1 MKKRYLLLTIFVVL
15 FTLING
21 YCSDYHEISR
31 ESLKPQWPLKT
42 DRIYYITGLDYYR
55 GGSKHNGID
64 VGNPGWQGE
73 EVYPVANGTVIQN
86 SNDNGYNSSMGY
98 YVIIRHDV
106 NGTSYYSRYM
116 HFKKGSVPEYIHNG
130 VQVDCNTVIGGM
142 GNTGNSNGSHL
153 HFDITNTN
161 NGSYEEL
168 SKLRGY
174 TFDYYIN
181 NTSALKNVRLSAAWN
196 NSSGAQK
203 SAYWDWI
210 TTNSTLIS
218 GEYSINSHQH
228 AYKGADEHCIKCGEA
243 YKPKVESMNNQKSNV
258 IVAETSLK
266 ARPYQDSETISKV
279 KRGTE
284 VTLVNSY
291 INAYGNLWYE
301 VRCNG
306 KSGYMY
312 NDKVG
317 SALSLSINMTDW
329 PSSIKVGSSYG
340 LRGTIKSNYSI
351 TKVEGYVQ
359 NSSGS
364 NVLTS
369 VDNPNS
375 TSMNV
380 RNANLNNKL
389 AFNKLGEGDYR
400 LIIKAHD
407 NSGKVVTASKNFNVC
422 REQQK
427 AASSLSINLE
437 RYPVSLNQGSSFGLR
452 GSVDSNYNISEVR
465 GYVMDSAGNTVL
477 SSRDYPNSTSMNI
490 RYADLNNSLVFNR
503 LGAGDYTMKVV
514 AYDSSGRQAV
524 ATKNFSVYG
533 GSSNNNSGAA
543 SSLSINM
550 TSYPSSIN
558 QGSGFGLRG
567 SIDSNYNITKVS
579 GYVLDSSGNVVLSST
594 DYPNSA
600 SMNVRYANLNNDLVF
615 NRLGSGNYTL
625 KVVASDGVT
634 SREWSSGFSVSGGQV
649 SQGNVRTG
657 IINIPSSWDNL
668 SIRSGPGTGYQI
680 VGSMNQGAS
689 CTVYTD
695 KTQNGWYYVNY
706 NGVTGYASGRQINLQ

>member
-1 MKKRYLLLTIFVVL
+1 MNKRSLAILALVFVLLFLCITNVLAATGYDIGNIESYVGMKIIDTNYYHASEAYYPYKKRLDRDGNLQCV
-15 FTLING
+15 G
-21 YCSDYHEISR
+21 YVYARLE
-31 ESLKPQWPLKT
+31 EKL
-42 DRIYYITGLDYYR
+42 GL
-55 GGSKHNGID
+55 SPN
-64 VGNPGWQGE
+64 
-73 EVYPVANGTVIQN
+73 
-86 SNDNGYNSSMGY
+86 
-98 YVIIRHDV
+98 
-106 NGTSYYSRYM
+106 
-116 HFKKGSVPEYIHNG
+116 F
-130 VQVDCNTVIGGM
+130 
-142 GNTGNSNGSHL
+142 
-153 HFDITNTN
+153 
-161 NGSYEEL
+161 
-168 SKLRGY
+168 
-174 TFDYYIN
+174 
-181 NTSALKNVRLSAAWN
+181 
-196 NSSGAQK
+196 SSGAGAKDIPNNAPNGAVRFSNNGTKYTIDVYKNDGGEHIVPNCWVSFGSGSSKYGHVIYVEEVLGDTIYYTESGTKMWKNGTTGVLKKKQK
-203 SAYWDWI
+203 SDFI
-210 TTNSTLIS
+210 NNCSS
-218 GEYSINSHQH
+218 GGVYVGTIVFRTDNQNIHNH

-284 VTLVNSY
+284 VTLINSY

-317 SALSLSINMTDW
+317 SASSLSINMTDW

-375 TSMNV
+375 TSLNV
-380 RNANLNNKL
+380 RNANLNTNL
-389 AFNKLGEGDYR
+389 AFNKLGEGDYK
-400 LIIKAHD
+400 LIIKAYD
-407 NSGKVVTASKNFNVC
+407 NSGKVVTASKNFNVY

-452 GSVDSNYNISEVR
+452 GSVDSNYNISEVS
-465 GYVMDSAGNTVL
+465 GYVTDSAGNTVL

-533 GSSNNNSGAA
+533 GSSNNNSGVA

-594 DYPNSA
+594 DYPNST
-600 SMNVRYANLNNDLVF
+600 SMNVIFANLNNDLVF

-657 IINIPSSWDNL
+657 IINIPSGWDNL
-668 SIRSGPGTGYQI
+668 SIRNGPGTGYQI

>member
-1 MKKRYLLLTIFVVL
+1 MTKRRSIIGIIIWIFLV
-15 FTLING
+15 N
-21 YCSDYHEISR
+21 ISAGAR
-31 ESLKPQWPLKT
+31 
-42 DRIYYITGLDYYR
+42 
-55 GGSKHNGID
+55 
-64 VGNPGWQGE
+64 
-73 EVYPVANGTVIQN
+73 TVI
-86 SNDNGYNSSMGY
+86 SADDVRRTRE
-98 YVIIRHDV
+98 YVI
-106 NGTSYYSRYM
+106 NWY
-116 HFKKGSVPEYIHNG
+116 N
-130 VQVDCNTVIGGM
+130 
-142 GNTGNSNGSHL
+142 
-153 HFDITNTN
+153 
-161 NGSYEEL
+161 
-168 SKLRGY
+168 
-174 TFDYYIN
+174 
-181 NTSALKNVRLSAAWN
+181 
-196 NSSGAQK
+196 
-203 SAYWDWI
+203 
-210 TTNSTLIS
+210 S
-218 GEYSINSHQH
+218 GEYYEYGHCQGFVNQCWQRSLGGNWYSTCCAKKGWDKFGVSSSSEDIPIGASVYFTNNSGKRCSGCGQYPGHVGFYIGNGEIIHVYNKVKDDNGNSVKMKDGSTAGYIRRTTIQFVINDGYTYLGWGWHSNKELERVALHNH

-317 SALSLSINMTDW
+317 SASSLSINMTDW
-329 PSSIKVGSSYG
+329 PSSIKVGSGYG

-465 GYVMDSAGNTVL
+465 GYVTDSAGNTVL

-533 GSSNNNSGAA
+533 GSSNNNSGAV

-594 DYPNSA
+594 DYPNST

-680 VGSMNQGAS
+680 VGSMNQGVS

-695 KTQNGWYYVNY
+695 KTRNGWYYVNY